1 MPGKFLYGLLWIVGL
16 ATVASSCSSAKK
28 FTTKYYYQHEKV
40 LNKIEQ
46 SYKTLYEQH
55 PFNIVFTD
63 KEFSILTIEIKTDTL
78 TYIYQFDVDEP
89 RLTDTLNKYRLN
101 AARITVLIKEM
112 KSIHCI
118 WINNLDYYVDEK
130 KKSLVFMSIKPS
142 APNSP
147 FAATRY
153 YILSYFA
160 QPQYFDKEGRLLVK
174 RRLRKVHKINGDIF
188 RRIND
193 KICYT
198 VSGRYR

>member
-1 MPGKFLYGLLWIVGL
+1 MAAFN
-16 ATVASSCSSAKK
+16 SSCSSAKK

-63 KEFSILTIEIKTDTL
+63 KQFSILTIEIKTDTL
-78 TYIYQFDVDEP
+78 TYIYQFEMDEP
-89 RLTDTLNKYRLN
+89 RLTDTLLKYRLN
-101 AARITVLIKEM
+101 ASRINELIKEM
-112 KSIHCI
+112 KSIQCI

-130 KKSLVFMSIKPS
+130 KKSLVFMSIKPRAS
-142 APNSP
+142 NSP
-147 FAATRY
+147 FAATQY

-174 RRLRKVHKINGDIF
+174 RRLRRVHKINGDIF

>member
-1 MPGKFLYGLLWIVGL
+1 MPFKFLYGIILLLG
-16 ATVASSCSSAKK
+16 VAAVNSSCSSARK
-28 FTTKYYYQHEKV
+28 FTTKYYYQHEQA
-40 LNKIEQ
+40 LDKIEHT
-46 SYKTLYEQH
+46 YKALYEQH
-55 PFNIVFTD
+55 PFNVVFTD
-63 KEFSILTIEIKTDTL
+63 KHFSILTIEIKTDTL
-78 TYIYQFDVDEP
+78 TYIYQFDVGEP
-89 RLTDTLNKYRLN
+89 RLTDTLIKYHLN
-101 AARITVLIKEM
+101 AKGINELIKDM

-130 KKSLVFMSIKPS
+130 RKSLVFISIKPK

-147 FAATRY
+147 FAATQY

-174 RRLRKVHKINGDIF
+174 RRLRRIHKINGDIF